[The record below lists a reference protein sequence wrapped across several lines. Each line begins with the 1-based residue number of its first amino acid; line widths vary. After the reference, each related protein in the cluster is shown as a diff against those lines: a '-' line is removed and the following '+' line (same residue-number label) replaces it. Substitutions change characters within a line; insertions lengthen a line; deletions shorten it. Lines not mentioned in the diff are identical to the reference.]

1 MALQVNANELTVADL
16 NAATLGGKVGIAN
29 MLREFSQSLTLG
41 ADLPIRMASEKNRD
55 VGTFDEPWEYNKN
68 SGYTDLDSG
77 EKVSKTGSYSRV
89 DIMGMRSSA
98 IQYRIKQKMFMGPQF
113 MDLVNWQM
121 ANRLKAIGLDD
132 EHDLFYADMRQDKRT
147 YFGLYPRFSMLTD
160 EDGIVL
166 AGTNVG
172 KKNPY
177 VTLSAGGTTSG
188 KVSSLWII
196 IPGANDGVCRIY
208 PNGTDFTGAVQFD
221 EGDWETIEENG
232 EATRKKTDLFYLS
245 NGLAIMDR
253 RSVVRIANVD
263 VSSAENI
270 KNLERAIY
278 KAFTVI
284 PQDKAGRARIYVSP
298 KIVPDLKMYYSDKVN
313 AATYEGGKPHNI
325 TGDFEISGVGVFRP
339 CLHLLNTEDTVA

>member
-1 MALQVNANELTVADL
+1 
-16 NAATLGGKVGIAN
+16 
-29 MLREFSQSLTLG
+29 
-41 ADLPIRMASEKNRD
+41 
-55 VGTFDEPWEYNKN
+55 
-68 SGYTDLDSG
+68 
-77 EKVSKTGSYSRV
+77 
-89 DIMGMRSSA
+89 
-98 IQYRIKQKMFMGPQF
+98 MGPQF

-188 KVSSLWII
+188 RVSSLWII

-208 PNGTDFTGAVQFD
+208 PNGTDFTGAIQFD

-232 EATRKKTDLFYLS
+232 EATRKKTDLFLLS

-263 VSSAENI
+263 VSSADNI

-284 PQDKAGRARIYVSP
+284 PPDKASRARIYVSP
-298 KIVPDLKMYYSDKVN
+298 KIVPELKMYYSDKVY
-313 AATYEGGKPHNI
+313 AATYEGGKPHNV

-339 CLHLLNTEDTVA
+339 CLQLLNTEDTVA